1 MTKQNAINEF
11 VRSKLRKLRLAKS
24 LTLTQLAAQA
34 GLPYSSYAC
43 MESGFYNI
51 NLDNLFRILD
61 VLGADISEVWPTETA
76 GLPATDV
83 SLYLKK
89 IQEFRL
95 GEIVSLCAAEGGAL
109 FAVRN
114 DKCSLPL
121 YHRLSDFLL
130 DRLVLYLEDGRKYPE
145 GLWFEKTQGDTTFH
159 LFLKTEDCP
168 AYVKKLVEQY
178 LVIWSNLFCGV
189 LIKEGTRP
197 GSEKE
202 LLQRSKKY

>member
-1 MTKQNAINEF
+1 MTKQNSINEF
-11 VRSKLRKLRLAKS
+11 VRNKLRKLRLAKK

-76 GLPATDV
+76 GLQATDV

-95 GEIVSLCAAEGGAL
+95 SEIVSLCVAEGGAL
-109 FAVRN
+109 FALRSG
-114 DKCSLPL
+114 KCSVPL
-121 YHRLSDFLL
+121 HHRISDFLL
-130 DRLVLYLEDGRKYPE
+130 DRLVLYLEDGRKYAE

-159 LFLKTEDCP
+159 LFLKTENCP

-178 LVIWSNLFCGV
+178 LVIWSNLFCRILVNDGNRH
-189 LIKEGTRP
+189 GT
-197 GSEKE
+197 GND
-202 LLQRSKKY
+202 LLQGAK